1 MHVRCMYRYIYI
13 IHDCVA
19 PFSINLEV
27 VAANTCNY
35 GLGVELIEDGSI
47 SSKMTGIC
55 PLINLHNPS
64 PNHGESAFFMGKST
78 ITGSLQCYVKC
89 PEAIS
94 SISPGTR

>member
-1 MHVRCMYRYIYI
+1 MHVRCMYIYIYI
-13 IHDCVA
+13 IHECVA

-55 PLINLHNPS
+55 PLINCPILVGVEPYPS
-64 PNHGESAFFMGKST
+64 EKYD
-78 ITGSLQCYVKC
+78 LV
-89 PEAIS
+89 
-94 SISPGTR
+94 